1 MLAIW
6 WIKRDF
12 RLDDNPALC
21 AAIESCEKVVPVYFL
36 ESDIYRA
43 ADASA
48 FHLQSQLSALR
59 DLQESLRK
67 TGAELL
73 VIQSNLPQGFVW
85 LRSQLHFTH
94 IFSHEETGA
103 NITFER
109 DKRVARWCKSEGIIW
124 QELPQ
129 SSVVRR
135 LSSRD
140 KRQEYI
146 KSRLLDS
153 RPLGPPA
160 HINQPN
166 LEHLHAYRQV
176 PRLQDVAADLIY
188 PEIDWSS
195 VQVVS
200 EKRAGKTLQSFLHE
214 RGVGYRGG
222 ISSPNKAFFYGSRL
236 SPHIAW
242 GTVSLRRIF
251 FLLNQRLQLLDDQ
264 LEKNP
269 DDLMLKKWTLSL
281 ESFSS
286 RLYWRDHFVQ
296 RLESSS
302 SMEFRALNPAYE
314 QVRYVDNPD
323 LLQAWLNGSTG
334 FPLIDACMRCLKTTG
349 FLNFRMRA
357 MLVNFACFGLHIDW
371 KQLQYPLAK
380 YFVDYEPGIHFSQ
393 IQMQAAIV
401 GINSLRVYNPLKQLV
416 EQDLK
421 CQFIK
426 RWLPELRGYTPEQ
439 IALHGDFPLAG
450 YAKQQVNADDNIRIM
465 KQQISAIRKS
475 TEGQI
480 EASKVLE
487 QHGSRLRRNKK
498 RVMKKIHD
506 SNNQMSFPLE

>member
-21 AAIESCEKVVPVYFL
+21 AAIENCDQVIPVLFL
-36 ESDIYRA
+36 ESDVYRA
-43 ADASA
+43 EDASA

-59 DLQESLRK
+59 DLQDSLRK
-67 TGAELL
+67 IGAELL
-73 VIQSNLPQGFVW
+73 VIHSNLPNGFAW
-85 LRSQLHFTH
+85 LKSFLNFTH

-103 NITFER
+103 NVTFVR
-109 DKRVARWCKSEGIIW
+109 DKRVAAWCKSESIVW

-140 KRQEYI
+140 KRQDFI
-146 KSRLLDS
+146 KSRLLES
-153 RPLGPPA
+153 KPLDAPST
-160 HINQPN
+160 IKQPDLSHLRHYMEIPK
-166 LEHLHAYRQV
+166 LE
-176 PRLQDVAADLIY
+176 DIAADLIDQD
-188 PEIDWSS
+188 IDWSV

-200 EKRAGKTLQSFLHE
+200 ERRARKTLQSFLHE
-214 RGVGYRGG
+214 RGLGYRGG

-251 FLLNQRLQLLDDQ
+251 FSLNQRLELLDDE
-264 LEKNP
+264 LEQDP
-269 DDLMLKKWTLSL
+269 DNMLLKKWILSL

-302 SMEFRALNPAYE
+302 SMEFHALNPAYE
-314 QVRYVDNPD
+314 KLKYRDDRD
-323 LLQAWLNGSTG
+323 LLNAWLNGTTG

-393 IQMQAAIV
+393 VQMQAAIV
-401 GINSLRVYNPLKQLV
+401 GINSLRVYNPQKQLV
-416 EQDLK
+416 EQDPK
-421 CQFIK
+421 CQFVK
-426 RWLPELRGYTPEQ
+426 RWVPELRNYTAEQ
-439 IALHGDFPLAG
+439 IALHGDLPLAG
-450 YAKQQVNADDNIRIM
+450 YARQQVNADENIRLM

-480 EASKVLE
+480 EANKVLE
-487 QHGSRLRRNKK
+487 KHGSRLRRHKNKVPGK
-498 RVMKKIHD
+498 TKDTDKQI
-506 SNNQMSFPLE
+506 SLFIE